1 MDAEKILKRD
11 ENLLKWESYL
21 RRTRTVAC
29 GLAVVGLLGLAYWLV
44 FERHGGSLNTPEL
57 WQLVVI
63 LVLEVRIANDLHQLA
78 SKKSE
83 RSPKLVIAFATCAGG
98 VDLQYIVAC
107 GLADIRQPVAAQLLR
122 HNQ

>member
-63 LVLEVRIANDLHQLA
+63 FVLAYEVHLKILHIESIKYYR
-78 SKKSE
+78 SKST
-83 RSPKLVIAFATCAGG
+83 S
-98 VDLQYIVAC
+98 
-107 GLADIRQPVAAQLLR
+107 
-122 HNQ
+122 